1 MNPALEIKALRTQFE
16 TERGIARAVD
26 GVDLAVAAGKTL
38 GVVGESGCGK
48 TVLALSVMRLVP
60 SPPGRIVEGSI
71 LLDGRD
77 LLNLTEEQMCRV
89 RGREISMIFQEPMTS
104 LNPVFRIGEQ
114 IAEVIRL
121 HRGAG
126 RGEARDASVEMLR
139 MVGIPEAHRRAQD
152 YPHQMSGGMRQRVM
166 IAIALACRPRVML
179 ADEPTTALDVTIQA
193 QTLELIK
200 HLQMEMGTALVL
212 ITHDFGV
219 IAEAAHDV
227 AVMYA
232 GQVIE
237 QCPTREIFASP
248 LHPYTVGLMESI
260 PSMGRGGCR
269 GAMLKAIPGSV
280 PPLYDLP
287 PGCRFRKRC
296 PDAFDPC
303 GAEPPLVATRP
314 GHAVRCWKYGNA

>member
-26 GVDLAVAAGKTL
+26 GVDLAVAAGKSL

-60 SPPGRIVEGSI
+60 SPPGRIVEGNI

-77 LLNLTEEQMCRV
+77 LLDLTEEQMCRV
-89 RGREISMIFQEPMTS
+89 RGREISMVFQEPMTS

-126 RGEARDASVEMLR
+126 RGEAHDASVEMLR
-139 MVGIPEAHRRAQD
+139 TVGIPEAHRRAQD

-179 ADEPTTALDVTIQA
+179 ADEPTTALDVTFQA

-200 HLQMEMGTALVL
+200 RLQMEMGTALVL

-219 IAEAAHDV
+219 IAEA
-227 AVMYA
+227 
-232 GQVIE
+232 
-237 QCPTREIFASP
+237 
-248 LHPYTVGLMESI
+248 
-260 PSMGRGGCR
+260 
-269 GAMLKAIPGSV
+269 
-280 PPLYDLP
+280 
-287 PGCRFRKRC
+287 
-296 PDAFDPC
+296 
-303 GAEPPLVATRP
+303 
-314 GHAVRCWKYGNA
+314 